1 MPKIIDHQA
10 HRQLIVS
17 KACHVFLA
25 HGYSQLGMRQLA
37 KELGVSKSAL
47 YHYFAS
53 KESLFTACIEY
64 ITSEDMAFS
73 PCPSNANHEARLDAL
88 LEVIQHIDER
98 FRGELNLVMDFTRGM
113 TAEQIQHN
121 QHMQLVEKKYLDLV
135 AGYVGE
141 TNARQA
147 YVILLGSLL
156 GRVLNGNETS
166 WQIIKSWLRP
176 LVE

>member
-10 HRQLIVS
+10 HKQLIVS

-37 KELGVSKSAL
+37 DELKVSKSAL

-53 KESLFTACIEY
+53 KEVLFTACIEH

-73 PCPSNANHEARLDAL
+73 PCPPNASPETRLDAL

-98 FRGELNLVMDFTRGM
+98 FKGELNLVIDFTRGM
-113 TAEQIQHN
+113 TAEQIHHN

-135 AGYVGE
+135 TEYVGK
-141 TNARQA
+141 TNAIPI
-147 YVILLGSLL
+147 YTILLGSLL
-156 GRVLNGNETS
+156 GRVLNGNTTS
-166 WQIIKSWLRP
+166 WQEVKDWLLP